1 MGYVIIARVNIVEAE
16 EYHEADEYADEI
28 YALLDNVGY
37 EVESVEV
44 EESLPSI

>member
-1 MGYVIIARVNIVEAE
+1 MATYVITALVNVVVE

-37 EVESVEV
+37 DVESVEV